1 MNLAADM
8 LYCKGIKSSR
18 LKSRMVSVQES
29 RASLA
34 TGVFCSQ
41 KSWAGMIDPR
51 VKYGSCKATAIVSIS
66 LKV

>member
-8 LYCKGIKSSR
+8 LYCIGIKSSR
-18 LKSRMVSVQES
+18 SKSRVVSVQEL

-34 TGVFCSQ
+34 TGVFYLQ

-51 VKYGSCKATAIVSIS
+51 VRYGSCKATAIVSIS